1 MFGIFYAGSEEHN
14 YGKKEKLVREKKV
27 KTEVIVHFLPG
38 VAKGDLIRIIN

>member
-1 MFGIFYAGSEEHN
+1 
-14 YGKKEKLVREKKV
+14 V